1 MCYLFFFFL
10 QEWMQKKK
18 VILWLT
24 FIFGFKHW
32 YLLNNTYNTF
42 HTDNAKLFGNIIACT
57 HVCIRIPALSSPR
70 RWIKPKYWV
79 AKSLKPPSQKYLWWI
94 LFHEMP
100 PWSSTHTNYCCKV
113 NNSRKT
119 WLVERI
125 PWDVNWP
132 PSQKVNA
139 DWGMHGEKKRVGQQ
153 RQLAVCF
160 LVCLSVR
167 DKLNYIYMKAVWTYV
182 CESASHSY
190 HSAKITTLFLIF
202 WKLDRAAVWYTS

>member
-1 MCYLFFFFL
+1 MCPCVYLSAHKVLLFL
-10 QEWMQKKK
+10 DKKCVISSSSFCRNECKKK
-18 VILWLT
+18 VILWLS

-42 HTDNAKLFGNIIACT
+42 HTDNAKLFGNIIART
-57 HVCIRIPALSSPR
+57 HVCMRIPALSSLR

-139 DWGMHGEKKRVGQQ
+139 DWGMHREKER
-153 RQLAVCF
+153 
-160 LVCLSVR
+160 VR
-167 DKLNYIYMKAVWTYV
+167 DKGDKETKM
-182 CESASHSY
+182 
-190 HSAKITTLFLIF
+190 
-202 WKLDRAAVWYTS
+202 